1 MYYRK
6 IKSGRW
12 LFEIQK
18 IGYPRLSK
26 SFKDLRIGKKWA
38 RKIEH
43 EIEIGSYED
52 LTLASKTTIKSLLI
66 KYRDE
71 ITLNKKG
78 HREETS
84 KLNLLIKNEIA
95 THTIT
100 QLKAKIHASGPMYKC
115 L

>member
-43 EIEIGSYED
+43 EIEI
-52 LTLASKTTIKSLLI
+52 K
-66 KYRDE
+66 
-71 ITLNKKG
+71 NKKEVIINFFIKFIT
-78 HREETS
+78 RIYYYMSPNVS
-84 KLNLLIKNEIA
+84 K
-95 THTIT
+95 
-100 QLKAKIHASGPMYKC
+100 
-115 L
+115 